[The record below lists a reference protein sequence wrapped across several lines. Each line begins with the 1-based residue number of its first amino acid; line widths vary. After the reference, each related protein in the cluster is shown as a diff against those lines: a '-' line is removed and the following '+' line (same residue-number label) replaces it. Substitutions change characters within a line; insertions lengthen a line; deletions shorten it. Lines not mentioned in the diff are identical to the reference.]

1 MPTKYR
7 NAIYD
12 QIGAASNG
20 QHYLVDC
27 ATRESLPNIEL
38 HFGEAVVPLTFEDYS
53 LVYYVSITLCIC
65 IKSHCTLSFTLSIT
79 FFVIIFCIF
88 SFSFQGECQTSLSE
102 RRNSDDFLLGPMFFS
117 KLTVIFDRDND
128 RVGLAEIK

>member
-12 QIGAASNG
+12 KIGTTSNG

-53 LVYYVSITLCIC
+53 LVYYVSIALYIC
-65 IKSHCTLSFTLSIT
+65 IKSHCNHIYTLYH
-79 FFVIIFCIF
+79 IF
-88 SFSFQGECQTSLSE
+88 SIH
-102 RRNSDDFLLGPMFFS
+102 FLYFFFS
-117 KLTVIFDRDND
+117 LFRMNAKLH
-128 RVGLAEIK
+128 